1 MPASAP
7 ASIKAEVHSVV
18 YHNPDNGYAVVRV
31 RAKDEPGII
40 TVVGCLGQLQPG
52 EFLEMEGEWK
62 THPKFGRQM
71 EVSNFKQTYPAT
83 ENGVVRFLKS
93 SLKGVGEK
101 TAEALV
107 KRFGVAVLD
116 ILDTDPD
123 RLREV
128 KTITKK
134 RLADMVES
142 WRTQREVKSL
152 IVFLHSHEVPPT
164 YAARIFK
171 LYGAQSEEKLRANPY
186 ELAYL
191 IRGIGFRT
199 ADNMAL
205 KLGFAEDAPER
216 IEAALGYALI
226 MQGERGGH
234 MYCPEE
240 DLLKECSRMLGV
252 DNRDLLEEGLATL
265 ERKKRV
271 HIEDLPEQ
279 NVTRAVFLMSNYRAE
294 REIAQRL
301 FGLVSHPTPVS
312 RAGVKQALPKIES
325 ALGFDLSREQR
336 DAVFEACVNKVFII
350 TGGPGTGKTTITRA
364 IVAALTQLKLK
375 VKLAAPTG
383 RAAKRLSEATGEIA
397 QTLHRLLLYSPE
409 NGFYH
414 CEDQKLSAEVLLIDE
429 VSMLDAQLFLAVLRA
444 LPVTCRLVLVGDVN
458 QLPSVG
464 AGNVLSDLLNSGKV
478 PKAVLTHIFRQ
489 AQESSIVV
497 NAHRFNAGLFPV
509 QSEKEPPEADFFW
522 VPQDNPMKVQSA
534 IVEMVCERIPQRYGM
549 NPLRDVQ
556 VLTPMHKGEV
566 GTSALN
572 QLLQERLN
580 PRRGAELKRGYTLF
594 RPGDRVLQ
602 LRNNYDKEVFNGDL
616 GWVHEVDPEEGSLSV
631 DFDGNLVA
639 FDSTELDDLT
649 LAYAVSVH
657 KSQGCEYPAVVVPVV
672 TQHYVLLMRN
682 LLYTALTRARRLAV
696 FIGSEKALAIGLEN
710 VTSGARMTHLA
721 HRIRQIFSSNSLIL

>member
-1 MPASAP
+1 
-7 ASIKAEVHSVV
+7 
-18 YHNPDNGYAVVRV
+18 
-31 RAKDEPGII
+31 
-40 TVVGCLGQLQPG
+40 
-52 EFLEMEGEWK
+52 
-62 THPKFGRQM
+62 
-71 EVSNFKQTYPAT
+71 
-83 ENGVVRFLKS
+83 VVRFLKS

-107 KRFGVAVLD
+107 KQFGVAVLD

-123 RLREV
+123 RLLKLKV
-128 KTITKK
+128 ITKK
-134 RLADMVES
+134 KLEGMVES
-142 WRTQREVKSL
+142 WRTQREIKSL

-164 YAARIFK
+164 YASRIFK

-199 ADNMAL
+199 ADTMAL

-216 IEAALGYALI
+216 VEAALGYVLI
-226 MQGERGGH
+226 SQGDRGGH
-234 MYCPEE
+234 MFCPEE
-240 DLLKECSRMLGV
+240 QLFKECSRMLGL
-252 DNRDLLEEGLATL
+252 DNVTLLEEGLESL

-279 NVTRAVFLMSNYRAE
+279 GVTRAVFLMSSYRAE
-294 REIAQRL
+294 REISQRL
-301 FGLVSHPTPVS
+301 FGLVSHPSPVS
-312 RAGVKQALPKIES
+312 RSKVQQALPKIEA

-336 DAVFEACVNKVFII
+336 EAVFEACVNKVFII

-375 VKLAAPTG
+375 VRLAAPTG
-383 RAAKRLSEATGEIA
+383 RAAKRLSEATGEPA

-409 NGFYH
+409 HGFYH
-414 CEDQKLSAEVLLIDE
+414 CEDQKLQAEVLLVDE
-429 VSMLDAQLFLAVLRA
+429 VSMLDAGLFLALLRA
-444 LPVTCRLVLVGDVN
+444 LPVTCRLILVGDVN

-464 AGNVLSDLLNSGKV
+464 AGNVLADLINSGDV

-497 NAHRFNAGLFPV
+497 NAHRFNAGKFPV
-509 QSEKEPPEADFFW
+509 ASDKEPPEADFFW
-522 VPQDNPMKVQSA
+522 IPQDNPIKVQEM
-534 IVEMVCERIPQRYGM
+534 ILEMVCQRIPERYGL

-572 QLLQERLN
+572 NLLQERLN
-580 PRRGAELKRGYTLF
+580 PKRGLELKRGYATF

-602 LRNNYDKEVFNGDL
+602 LRNNYDKDVFNGDL

-639 FDSTELDDLT
+639 FDATELEDLT

-657 KSQGCEYPAVVVPVV
+657 KSQGCEYPAIVVPVV

-682 LLYTALTRARRLAV
+682 LLYTALTRARSLAV
-696 FIGSEKALAIGLEN
+696 FIGSEKALTMGLSN
-710 VTSGARMTHLA
+710 ITSGQRMTHLQ
-721 HRIRQIFSSNSLIL
+721 HRIRHIFKGNLLG

>member
-1 MPASAP
+1 MA
-7 ASIKAEVHSVV
+7 ASIKAEVQSVV
-18 YHNPDNGYAVVRV
+18 YHNPDNGYAVARV
-31 RAKDEPGII
+31 RAKDEPGVI

-52 EFLEMEGEWK
+52 EFLEIEGEWK
-62 THPKFGRQM
+62 NHPKFGRQL
-71 EVSNFKQTYPAT
+71 EASSFKQTYPAT
-83 ENGVVRFLKS
+83 EHGVVRFLKS

-107 KRFGVAVLD
+107 KEFGVAVLD
-116 ILDTDPD
+116 ILDTDPE
-123 RLREV
+123 RLRAV
-128 KTITKK
+128 RGITKK
-134 RLADMVES
+134 RLDGMVES
-142 WRTQREVKSL
+142 WRSQREVKSL

-164 YAARIFK
+164 YASRIFK
-171 LYGAQSEEKLRANPY
+171 LYGAQSEEKLRQNPY

-199 ADNMAL
+199 ADAMAL
-205 KLGFAEDAPER
+205 KLGFAFDAPER
-216 IEAALGYALI
+216 IEAALAYVLI
-226 MQGERGGH
+226 SQGERGGH
-234 MYCPEE
+234 MFCPEA
-240 DLLKECSRMLGV
+240 DLFRECARMLGI
-252 DNRDLLEEGLATL
+252 DSLTLLEEGLESL

-279 NVTRAVFLMSNYRAE
+279 GVERAVFLMTNYRAE
-294 REIAQRL
+294 REISQRL
-301 FGLVSHPTPVS
+301 FGLVSHPSPVS
-312 RAGVKQALPKIES
+312 RSKVQQALPKIEA

-336 DAVFEACVNKVFII
+336 EAVFEACINKVFII

-383 RAAKRLSEATGEIA
+383 RAAKRLSEATGEQA

-409 NGFYH
+409 HGFYH
-414 CEDQKLSAEVLLIDE
+414 CEDQKLQAEVLLVDE
-429 VSMLDAQLFLAVLRA
+429 VSMLDAGLFLALLRA
-444 LPVTCRLVLVGDVN
+444 LPVTCRLILVGDVN

-464 AGNVLSDLLNSGKV
+464 AGNVLADLINSGRV

-489 AQESSIVV
+489 AQESAIVI
-497 NAHRFNAGLFPV
+497 NAHRFNAGKFPV
-509 QSEKEPPEADFFW
+509 ASDKEPPEADFFW
-522 VPQDNPMKVQSA
+522 IAQDNPQKVQEM
-534 IVEMVCERIPQRYGM
+534 ILEMVCQRIPERYGL
-549 NPLRDVQ
+549 NAVRDVQ

-580 PRRGAELKRGYTLF
+580 PARGRELKRGYATF

-616 GWVHEVDPEEGSLSV
+616 GWVHEVDPEEGTLSV

-639 FDSTELDDLT
+639 FDATELEDLT

-657 KSQGCEYPAVVVPVV
+657 KSQGCEYPAIVVPVV

-696 FIGSEKALAIGLEN
+696 FIGSEKALATGLSN
-710 VTSGARMTHLA
+710 ITSGQRMTHLQ
-721 HRIRQIFSSNSLIL
+721 HRIRHIFAGNLLG

>member
-1 MPASAP
+1 MA
-7 ASIKAEVHSVV
+7 ASIKAEVQSVV
-18 YHNPDNGYAVVRV
+18 YHNPDNGYAVARV

-52 EFLEMEGEWK
+52 EFLEIEGEWK
-62 THPKFGRQM
+62 NHPKFGRQL
-71 EVSNFKQTYPAT
+71 EATSFKQTYPAT
-83 ENGVVRFLKS
+83 EHGVVRFLKS

-107 KRFGVAVLD
+107 KEFGVAVLD
-116 ILDTDPD
+116 ILDTDPE
-123 RLREV
+123 RLRAV
-128 KTITKK
+128 RGITKK
-134 RLADMVES
+134 RLDGMVES
-142 WRTQREVKSL
+142 WRSQREVKSL

-164 YAARIFK
+164 YASRIFK
-171 LYGAQSEEKLRANPY
+171 LYGAQSEEKLRQNPY

-199 ADNMAL
+199 ADAMAL
-205 KLGFAEDAPER
+205 KLGFAFDAPER
-216 IEAALGYALI
+216 IEAALAYVLI
-226 MQGERGGH
+226 SQGERGGH
-234 MYCPEE
+234 MFCPEAE
-240 DLLKECSRMLGV
+240 LFRECARMLGI
-252 DNRDLLEEGLATL
+252 DNLTLLEEGLESL

-279 NVTRAVFLMSNYRAE
+279 CVERAVFLMTNYRAE
-294 REIAQRL
+294 REISQRL
-301 FGLVSHPTPVS
+301 FGLVSHPSPVS
-312 RAGVKQALPKIES
+312 RSKVQQALPKIEA

-336 DAVFEACVNKVFII
+336 EAVFEACINKVFII

-383 RAAKRLSEATGEIA
+383 RAAKRLSEATGEQA

-409 NGFYH
+409 HGFYH
-414 CEDQKLSAEVLLIDE
+414 CEDQKLQAEVLLVDE
-429 VSMLDAQLFLAVLRA
+429 VSMLDAGLFLALLRA
-444 LPVTCRLVLVGDVN
+444 LPVTCRLILVGDVN

-464 AGNVLSDLLNSGKV
+464 AGNVLADLIGSGKV

-489 AQESSIVV
+489 AQESSIVI
-497 NAHRFNAGLFPV
+497 NAHRFNAGKFPV
-509 QSEKEPPEADFFW
+509 ASDKEPPEADFFW
-522 VPQDNPMKVQSA
+522 IAQDNPQKVQEM
-534 IVEMVCERIPQRYGM
+534 ILEMVCQRIPERYGL
-549 NPLRDVQ
+549 NAVRDVQ

-580 PRRGAELKRGYTLF
+580 PGRGHELKRGYATF

-616 GWVHEVDPEEGSLSV
+616 GWVHEVDPEEGTLSV

-639 FDSTELDDLT
+639 FDATELEDLT

-657 KSQGCEYPAVVVPVV
+657 KSQGCEYPAIVVPVV

-696 FIGSEKALAIGLEN
+696 FIGSEKALATGLSN
-710 VTSGARMTHLA
+710 ITSGQRMTHLQ
-721 HRIRQIFSSNSLIL
+721 HRIRNIFTGNLLG

>member
-1 MPASAP
+1 MS

-18 YHNPDNGYAVVRV
+18 YHNPENGYAVARV
-31 RAKDEPGII
+31 RAKNEPGII

-52 EFLEMEGEWK
+52 EFLEIEGEWK
-62 THPKFGRQM
+62 NHPKFGRQL
-71 EVSNFKQTYPAT
+71 EATSFKQTYPAT
-83 ENGVVRFLKS
+83 EHGVVRFLKS

-107 KRFGVAVLD
+107 KEFGVAVLD
-116 ILDTDPD
+116 ILDTDPE
-123 RLREV
+123 RLRKV
-128 KTITKK
+128 RGITQKK
-134 RLADMVES
+134 LEGMVDS

-164 YAARIFK
+164 YASRIFK
-171 LYGAQSEEKLRANPY
+171 LYGAESEEKLRQNPY

-199 ADNMAL
+199 ADTMAL

-216 IEAALGYALI
+216 VEAALGYVLI
-226 MQGERGGH
+226 SQGDRGGH
-234 MYCPEE
+234 MFCPQEQ
-240 DLLKECSRMLGV
+240 LFKECARMLGI
-252 DNRDLLEEGLATL
+252 DNLTLLEEGLESL

-279 NVTRAVFLMSNYRAE
+279 GVTRAVFLMSNYRAE
-294 REIAQRL
+294 REISQRL
-301 FGLVSHPTPVS
+301 FGLVSHPAPVS
-312 RAGVKQALPKIES
+312 RAEVNRALPKIEA

-336 DAVFEACVNKVFII
+336 EAVFEACINKVFII

-383 RAAKRLSEATGEIA
+383 RAAKRLSEATGEPA

-409 NGFYH
+409 HGFYH
-414 CEDQKLSAEVLLIDE
+414 CEDQKLQAEVLLVDE
-429 VSMLDAQLFLAVLRA
+429 VSMLDAGLFLALLRA
-444 LPVTCRLVLVGDVN
+444 LPVTCRLILVGDVN

-464 AGNVLSDLLNSGKV
+464 AGNVLADLINSGKV

-497 NAHRFNAGLFPV
+497 NAHRFNAGKFPV
-509 QSEKEPPEADFFW
+509 ASEKEPPEADFFW
-522 VPQDNPMKVQSA
+522 IPQDNPVKVQEM
-534 IVEMVCERIPQRYGM
+534 ILEMVCQRIPERYGL

-572 QLLQERLN
+572 TLLQERLN
-580 PRRGAELKRGYTLF
+580 PRRGLELKRGYATF

-602 LRNNYDKEVFNGDL
+602 LRNNYDKDVFNGDL

-639 FDSTELDDLT
+639 FDATELEDLT

-657 KSQGCEYPAVVVPVV
+657 KSQGCEYPAIVVPVV

-682 LLYTALTRARRLAV
+682 LLYTALTRARSLAV
-696 FIGSEKALAIGLEN
+696 FIGSEKALTMGLSN
-710 VTSGARMTHLA
+710 ITSGQRMTHLQ
-721 HRIRQIFSSNSLIL
+721 HRIRHIFTGNPVG

>member
-1 MPASAP
+1 MA
-7 ASIKAEVHSVV
+7 ASIKAEVQSVV
-18 YHNPDNGYAVVRV
+18 YHNPDNGYAVARV

-52 EFLEMEGEWK
+52 EFLEIEGEWK
-62 THPKFGRQM
+62 NHPKFGRQL
-71 EVSNFKQTYPAT
+71 EASSFKQTYPAT
-83 ENGVVRFLKS
+83 EHGVVRFLKS

-107 KRFGVAVLD
+107 KEFGVAVLD
-116 ILDTDPD
+116 ILDTDPE
-123 RLREV
+123 RLRAV
-128 KTITKK
+128 RGITKK
-134 RLADMVES
+134 RLDGMVES
-142 WRTQREVKSL
+142 WRSQREVKSL

-164 YAARIFK
+164 YASRIFK
-171 LYGAQSEEKLRANPY
+171 LYGAQSEEKLRQNPY

-199 ADNMAL
+199 ADVMAL

-216 IEAALGYALI
+216 IEAALAYVLVS
-226 MQGERGGH
+226 QGDRGGH
-234 MYCPEE
+234 MYCPEA
-240 DLLKECSRMLGV
+240 DLFRDCARMLGI
-252 DNRDLLEEGLATL
+252 DNMTLLEEGLEAL

-279 NVTRAVFLMSNYRAE
+279 GVTRAVFLMTSYRAE
-294 REIAQRL
+294 REISQRL
-301 FGLVSHPTPVS
+301 FGLVSHPSPVS
-312 RAGVKQALPKIES
+312 RSKVQQALPKIES

-336 DAVFEACVNKVFII
+336 EAVFEACVNKVFII

-383 RAAKRLSEATGEIA
+383 RAAKRLSEATGEQA

-409 NGFYH
+409 HGFYH
-414 CEDQKLSAEVLLIDE
+414 CEDQKLTAEVLLVDE
-429 VSMLDAQLFLAVLRA
+429 VSMLDAGLFLALLRA
-444 LPVTCRLVLVGDVN
+444 LPVTCRLILVGDVN

-464 AGNVLSDLLNSGKV
+464 AGNVLADLIGSGNI

-489 AQESSIVV
+489 AQESSIVI
-497 NAHRFNAGLFPV
+497 NAHRFNAGKFPV
-509 QSEKEPPEADFFW
+509 PSEKEPPEADFFW
-522 VPQDNPMKVQSA
+522 IPQDNPQKVQEM
-534 IVEMVCERIPQRYGM
+534 ILEMVCQRIPERYGL

-580 PRRGAELKRGYTLF
+580 PSRNMELKRGYASF

-602 LRNNYDKEVFNGDL
+602 LRNNYDKDVFNGDL
-616 GWVHEVDPEEGSLSV
+616 GWVRDVDLEEGSLTV
-631 DFDGNLVA
+631 DFDGNLVPIDA
-639 FDSTELDDLT
+639 TELEDLT

-657 KSQGCEYPAVVVPVV
+657 KSQGCEYPAIVVPVV

-682 LLYTALTRARRLAV
+682 LLYTALTRAHRLAV
-696 FIGSEKALAIGLEN
+696 FIGSEKALATGLSN
-710 VTSGARMTHLA
+710 ITSGQRMTHLK
-721 HRIRQIFSSNSLIL
+721 HRIRHIFTGNLLG